1 MTESVYITE
10 VPLKDRAISQNNA
23 DSSEEEFNDSDEE
36 VKESNQHFQ
45 VDQAEPPTNYDDAF
59 STMPKKVEQKLSN
72 IKVTYKQ
79 LLIFIERHCFKRWL

>member
-36 VKESNQHFQ
+36 VKESN
-45 VDQAEPPTNYDDAF
+45 
-59 STMPKKVEQKLSN
+59 
-72 IKVTYKQ
+72 
-79 LLIFIERHCFKRWL
+79 